1 MKTHE
6 NQRIKPTPK
15 TDESIQ
21 NGRTNTP
28 MNKIN
33 KHWEKH
39 FGKKTWHKTW
49 KTKKNQ
55 ENHGVHF
62 GADQNEMQTSDP
74 VFATGTCEQGPPRHG
89 PPNDLGNP
97 KPPKTTFWNK
107 SAFFKPPC
115 HLSWVFSVCFSYLC
129 CANFV
134 FSVFYPRSCIQFYRV
149 LLVCSCSFFLLVL
162 VAHIQTCFHVSSPT
176 CWFLHVSHPK
186 YSKHVVLF
194 WCRNILTNEAISSII
209 YNSHQFVFFVLRIYH
224 CICNDK
230 IEIAFF
236 WWFCP
241 KNSKNVKLHFWG
253 FWSRTSVILHYQRE
267 KRPVGGREL
276 STV

>member
-1 MKTHE
+1 M
-6 NQRIKPTPK
+6 
-15 TDESIQ
+15 
-21 NGRTNTP
+21 
-28 MNKIN
+28 
-33 KHWEKH
+33 
-39 FGKKTWHKTW
+39 
-49 KTKKNQ
+49 KNQ
-55 ENHGVHF
+55 EKPRKPWRPFWRPKWNADERSGFCHGHLWTRSTE
-62 GADQNEMQTSDP
+62 ARTAQWLN
-74 VFATGTCEQGPPRHG
+74 A
-89 PPNDLGNP
+89 

-129 CANFV
+129 CANYV

-194 WCRNILTNEAISSII
+194 WCRNILTNEAISSIV

>member
-1 MKTHE
+1 M
-6 NQRIKPTPK
+6 
-15 TDESIQ
+15 
-21 NGRTNTP
+21 
-28 MNKIN
+28 
-33 KHWEKH
+33 
-39 FGKKTWHKTW
+39 
-49 KTKKNQ
+49 KNQ

-89 PPNDLGNP
+89 PPNDLGNA